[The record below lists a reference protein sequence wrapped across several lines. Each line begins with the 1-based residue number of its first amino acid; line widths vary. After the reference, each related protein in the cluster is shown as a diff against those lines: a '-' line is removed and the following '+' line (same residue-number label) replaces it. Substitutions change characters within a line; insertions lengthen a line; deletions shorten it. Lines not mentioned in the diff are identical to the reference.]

1 MDRFKNI
8 LVATSPGHLDPW
20 TLRAAVEL
28 ANTNDA
34 LLTIMDV
41 VAPLPAWRRT
51 LNVEGRVIDIQAE
64 LLHHR
69 EQRLRHLIKNTRGG
83 PDVKVVETV
92 GEPFIEVIRRVLAEG
107 HDLVMVGEPVA
118 EKPDEPHLSSGV
130 MHLLRKCPVPVWVM
144 RSGRS
149 GTGSVL
155 ALVDPDPDDPVRDG
169 LNDLIMEL
177 ATSLSHRHG
186 WELHLGHAWTLEGEA
201 TLRSSPYVGL
211 PGEMVDV
218 MVRDTEAIRLGQL
231 DVLAIRHVTE
241 PERSIHMVAGAP
253 GVVLPRLAD
262 RLDVDLVVMGT
273 VGRTGL
279 RGLIMGNTAET
290 ILRSVRC
297 SVLAVKPEGFVTP
310 VKPARRSHR
319 TSKEPA

>member
-8 LVATSPGHLDPW
+8 LVATAPGHLDPL

-28 ANTNDA
+28 ADA
-34 LLTIMDV
+34 NNARLTVMDV
-41 VAPLPAWRRT
+41 VAPLPAWRKKM
-51 LNVEGRVIDIQAE
+51 NVEGRVIDIEAE
-64 LLHHR
+64 LLHDR
-69 EQRLRHLIKNTRGG
+69 EEQLRRLLDNTQSG
-83 PDVKVVETV
+83 PNVEVVETV
-92 GEPFIEVIRRVLAEG
+92 GEPFLEVIRRVLAEG

-144 RSGRS
+144 RSGRVNNRR
-149 GTGSVL
+149 VL
-155 ALVDPDPDDPVRDG
+155 ALVDPDPDDPIRDG

-177 ATSLSHRHG
+177 ATSLAHRKG
-186 WELHLGHAWTLEGEA
+186 WELHIGHAWTLAGEA

-211 PGEMVDV
+211 TGAMVDV

-231 DVLAIRHVTE
+231 DMLAIRHVTE
-241 PERSIHMVAGAP
+241 TERAIHMVAGAP

-279 RGLIMGNTAET
+279 SGLIMGNTAET

-297 SVLAVKPEGFVTP
+297 SVLAVKPKGFVTP

-319 TSKEPA
+319 TGKESS